1 MQRRIGRFQRI
12 LRTRQQERDLVQ
24 AELVRQ
30 QREEEE
36 LVQRLDELLREKD
49 RALDDFCR
57 VRPGLLSPRTL
68 WFERQNL
75 DQLER
80 TAGENREALDRC
92 RRDMEETKRRLLERH
107 RNVRILEQYIERL
120 ERLRQQGDLLA
131 EQNLLDEISSQRF
144 LFHQQEG

>member
-80 TAGENREALDRC
+80 FAGENREALDRC

>member
-36 LVQRLDELLREKD
+36 LVRRLDELLREKD

-57 VRPGLLSPRTL
+57 VRPGPLSPRTL

-92 RRDMEETKRRLLERH
+92 RRDMEETKRCLLERH

>member
-80 TAGENREALDRC
+80 SAGENREALDRC